1 VAQQRL
7 QQGRHASAAAVA
19 QVQRDEAH
27 GTGSVE
33 TQGRGSFRQAVR
45 LTCTGCLSLPLG
57 YALFIMKNFY
67 GWRIVFAG
75 GTLQLFQSMLLNQ
88 AFGAYLAALVQD
100 TGWSKTALSGAAALK
115 STESALLG
123 PVLGWLVDRLGSR
136 LVVRA
141 GVILFGLGFMLLSQ
155 THTLVTF
162 YAAFV
167 VLALGASMCSNMVV
181 SVAIIQWFQK
191 RRARALSSSQ
201 FGAAVGGLFV
211 VAVAWVIQTYGWRV
225 AAFGSGVILIV
236 CGWPLA
242 SMIRSRPEDVGQ
254 RIDGLPPDADAAAP
268 REPRVG
274 AAPAARRVAPAEGDF
289 TARQALRTRSFW
301 LLSLGHACSLFV
313 VSAINVHAIVHIK
326 EGLGYSLALASLYI
340 TIATAGQFVGVV
352 CGWVIPEKIEKRKVT
367 ALTMLL
373 HASGML
379 MLTYA
384 SGSVILVLSALVHGF
399 GWGLRGPFIAAMR
412 ADYFGR
418 NSIGMILGLSSMIM
432 VIGQIGGPLIAGAFA
447 DWLGNYRAGFTLI
460 AALAAI
466 GSLFFWMAKR
476 PV

>member
-1 VAQQRL
+1 
-7 QQGRHASAAAVA
+7 
-19 QVQRDEAH
+19 
-27 GTGSVE
+27 
-33 TQGRGSFRQAVR
+33 
-45 LTCTGCLSLPLG
+45 
-57 YALFIMKNFY
+57 MKQFY
-67 GWRIVFAG
+67 GWRVVFAG
-75 GTLQLFQSMLLNQ
+75 GTLQFFQSMLLNQ
-88 AFGAYLAALVQD
+88 AFGAYVAALVQD

-123 PVLGWLVDRLGSR
+123 PVLGWLVDRFGSQ

-141 GVILFGLGFMLLSQ
+141 GVILFGIGFMLLSQ
-155 THTLVTF
+155 TDTLVTF

-225 AAFGSGVILIV
+225 AAFSSGVLLIV

-242 SMIRSRPEDVGQ
+242 NMVRSRPEDMGQ
-254 RIDGLPPDADAAAP
+254 RIDGLPPDT
-268 REPRVG
+268 ETGSTRVNSATPPTNAG
-274 AAPAARRVAPAEGDF
+274 PAQVEY
-289 TARQALRTRSFW
+289 TAREALRTGSFW

-352 CGWVIPEKIEKRKVT
+352 CGWVIPEKVEKRKVT

-384 SGSVILVLSALVHGF
+384 TGPIILVLSALVHGI

-447 DWLGNYRAGFTLI
+447 DWLGDYRAGFTLI
-460 AALAAI
+460 AALAAV

-476 PV
+476 PL

>member
-1 VAQQRL
+1 
-7 QQGRHASAAAVA
+7 
-19 QVQRDEAH
+19 
-27 GTGSVE
+27 
-33 TQGRGSFRQAVR
+33 
-45 LTCTGCLSLPLG
+45 
-57 YALFIMKNFY
+57 MKRFY
-67 GWRIVFAG
+67 GWRVVFAS
-75 GTLQLFQSMLLNQ
+75 GTLQFFQSMLLNQ
-88 AFGAYLAALVQD
+88 AFGAYLAALVHD

-123 PVLGWLVDRLGSR
+123 PVLGWMVDRFGAQR
-136 LVVRA
+136 IVRA
-141 GVILFGLGFMLLSQ
+141 GVILFGIGFMLLSQ
-155 THTLVTF
+155 TETLATF

-191 RRARALSSSQ
+191 QRARALSSSQ

-211 VAVAWVIQTYGWRV
+211 FVVAWMIQTYGWRV
-225 AAFGSGVILIV
+225 TAFGSGVLLIV

-242 SMIRSRPEDVGQ
+242 NMVRSRPEDVGQ
-254 RIDGLPPDADAAAP
+254 RIDGLPPEAEHPHTGSTPVDTEATAP
-268 REPRVG
+268 PARSTGRE
-274 AAPAARRVAPAEGDF
+274 F
-289 TARQALRTRSFW
+289 TAREALRTGSFW

-313 VSAINVHAIVHIK
+313 VTAINVHAIVHIK
-326 EGLGYSLALASLYI
+326 EGLGYSLAVASLYI

-352 CGWVIPEKIEKRKVT
+352 CGWAVPDTIEKRKVT
-367 ALTMLL
+367 ALTMVF

-384 SGSVILVLSALVHGF
+384 TGPIILVLSALVHGI
-399 GWGLRGPFIAAMR
+399 GWGLRGPFISAMR

-447 DWLGNYRAGFTLI
+447 DWLGDYRAGFTLI
-460 AALAAI
+460 AALAAV
-466 GSLFFWMAKR
+466 GSLFFWMARR

>member
-1 VAQQRL
+1 
-7 QQGRHASAAAVA
+7 
-19 QVQRDEAH
+19 
-27 GTGSVE
+27 
-33 TQGRGSFRQAVR
+33 
-45 LTCTGCLSLPLG
+45 
-57 YALFIMKNFY
+57 MKPFY
-67 GWRIVFAG
+67 GWRVVYAG

-88 AFGAYLAALVQD
+88 AFGAYVAALVHD
-100 TGWSKTALSGAAALK
+100 TGWSRTALSGAAALK

-123 PVLGWLVDRLGSR
+123 PVLGWMVDRYGSQR
-136 LVVRA
+136 IVRA

-155 THTLVTF
+155 THTLATF

-181 SVAIIQWFQK
+181 SVAIIQWFQ
-191 RRARALSSSQ
+191 RNRARALSSSQ

-211 VAVAWVIQTYGWRV
+211 FVVAWVIQTYGWRV
-225 AAFGSGVILIV
+225 AAFGSGVLLIV

-242 SMIRSRPEDVGQ
+242 NMVRSRPEDVGQ
-254 RIDGLPPDADAAAP
+254 RIDGLPPDAETP
-268 REPRVG
+268 RAVST
-274 AAPAARRVAPAEGDF
+274 PAAVPAPQQTSTKGEY
-289 TARQALRTRSFW
+289 TAREALRTSSFW
-301 LLSLGHACSLFV
+301 FLSFGHACSLFV

-340 TIATAGQFVGVV
+340 TIATAGQFLGVV
-352 CGWVIPEKIEKRKVT
+352 CGWAVPDRIEKRKVT
-367 ALTMLL
+367 ALTMIF

-384 SGSVILVLSALVHGF
+384 TGPVVLVLSALVHGI
-399 GWGLRGPFIAAMR
+399 GWGLRGPFISAMR

-476 PV
+476 PVWQT

>member
-1 VAQQRL
+1 
-7 QQGRHASAAAVA
+7 
-19 QVQRDEAH
+19 
-27 GTGSVE
+27 
-33 TQGRGSFRQAVR
+33 
-45 LTCTGCLSLPLG
+45 
-57 YALFIMKNFY
+57 MKDFY
-67 GWRIVFAG
+67 GWRVVFGG
-75 GTLQLFQSMLLNQ
+75 GTLQFFQSMLLNQ
-88 AFGAYLAALVQD
+88 AFGAYVAALVQD

-123 PVLGWLVDRLGSR
+123 PVLGWMTDRFGSQ

-141 GVILFGLGFMLLSQ
+141 GVILFGIGFMLLSQ
-155 THTLVTF
+155 TETLATF

-181 SVAIIQWFQK
+181 SVAIVHWFQK

-211 VAVAWVIQTYGWRV
+211 VVVAWFIQTYGWRV
-225 AAFGSGVILIV
+225 AAFSSGVLLIV

-242 SMIRSRPEDVGQ
+242 TMVRSRPEDVGQ
-254 RIDGLPPDADAAAP
+254 RIDGLPPDTGTASAGPIATPIPADT
-268 REPRVG
+268 
-274 AAPAARRVAPAEGDF
+274 AAPAPRAEPAKVDF
-289 TARQALRTRSFW
+289 TAREALRTSSFW

-340 TIATAGQFVGVV
+340 TFCTAGQFVGVV
-352 CGWVIPEKIEKRKVT
+352 CGWVIPERIEKRKVT
-367 ALTMLL
+367 AFTMLL

-384 SGSVILVLSALVHGF
+384 TGPVILVLSALVHGM

-412 ADYFGR
+412 ADYFGSS
-418 NSIGMILGLSSMIM
+418 SIGMILGLSSLII

-460 AALAAI
+460 ASLAAV

-476 PV
+476 PQ

>member
-1 VAQQRL
+1 
-7 QQGRHASAAAVA
+7 
-19 QVQRDEAH
+19 
-27 GTGSVE
+27 
-33 TQGRGSFRQAVR
+33 
-45 LTCTGCLSLPLG
+45 
-57 YALFIMKNFY
+57 MKRFY
-67 GWRIVFAG
+67 GWRVVFAG
-75 GTLQLFQSMLLNQ
+75 GTLQLLQSMLLNQ
-88 AFGAYLAALVQD
+88 SFGAYLAALVQD

-123 PVLGWLVDRLGSR
+123 PVLGWLVDRFGSQ

-141 GVILFGLGFMLLSQ
+141 GVILFGIGFMLLSQ
-155 THTLVTF
+155 TDTLMTF

-181 SVAIIQWFQK
+181 SVAIIQWFQR

-211 VAVAWVIQTYGWRV
+211 VGVAWVIQTYGWRI
-225 AAFGSGVILIV
+225 AAFSSGVILIV

-254 RIDGLPPDADAAAP
+254 RIDGLPPEIKTASASSIPVDS
-268 REPRVG
+268 
-274 AAPAARRVAPAEGDF
+274 AAPAPRTGRTQGEY
-289 TARQALRTRSFW
+289 TAREALRTSSFW

-313 VSAINVHAIVHIK
+313 VTAINVHAIVHIK
-326 EGLGYSLALASLYI
+326 EGLGYSLALASFYI
-340 TIATAGQFVGVV
+340 TLATAGQFVGVV
-352 CGWVIPEKIEKRKVT
+352 CGWAIPEHIEKRKVT
-367 ALTMLL
+367 AFTMLL
-373 HASGML
+373 HAAGML
-379 MLTYA
+379 TLTYA
-384 SGSVILVLSALVHGF
+384 TGPVILVLSALVHGI
-399 GWGLRGPFIAAMR
+399 GWGLRGPFISAMR

-418 NSIGMILGLSSMIM
+418 GSIGMILGLSSMIM

-460 AALAAI
+460 AALAAV

-476 PV
+476 PK

>member
-1 VAQQRL
+1 
-7 QQGRHASAAAVA
+7 
-19 QVQRDEAH
+19 
-27 GTGSVE
+27 
-33 TQGRGSFRQAVR
+33 
-45 LTCTGCLSLPLG
+45 
-57 YALFIMKNFY
+57 MKKFY
-67 GWRIVFAG
+67 GWRVVVAG
-75 GTLQLFQSMLLNQ
+75 GTLQFFQSMLLNQ

-100 TGWSKTALSGAAALK
+100 RGWSKTALSGAAALK
-115 STESALLG
+115 STEAALLG
-123 PVLGWLVDRLGSR
+123 PVLGWLVDRFGSQR
-136 LVVRA
+136 IVRA
-141 GVILFGLGFMLLSQ
+141 GVILFGIGFMLLSQ
-155 THTLVTF
+155 TDTLVTF

-181 SVAIIQWFQK
+181 SVAIIQWFEK

-211 VAVAWVIQTYGWRV
+211 FVVAWVIQTYGWRV
-225 AAFGSGVILIV
+225 TAFGSGVMLIV

-242 SMIRSRPEDVGQ
+242 NMVHSRPEDVGQ
-254 RIDGLPPDADAAAP
+254 RVDGLPPDTETASAGSIPVDAATPAP
-268 REPRVG
+268 HAG
-274 AAPAARRVAPAEGDF
+274 PAQGEY
-289 TARQALRTRSFW
+289 TAREALRTSSFW

-313 VSAINVHAIVHIK
+313 VSAINVHAILHIK

-352 CGWVIPEKIEKRKVT
+352 CGWAIPEKIEKRKVT

-373 HASGML
+373 HAAGML
-379 MLTYA
+379 LLTYA
-384 SGSVILVLSALVHGF
+384 TGPVILVLSAVVHGI
-399 GWGLRGPFIAAMR
+399 GWGLRGPFISAMR

-460 AALAAI
+460 AALAAM
-466 GSLFFWMAKR
+466 GSLFFWMAKPPAQR
-476 PV
+476 RRVAQDH

>member
-1 VAQQRL
+1 
-7 QQGRHASAAAVA
+7 
-19 QVQRDEAH
+19 
-27 GTGSVE
+27 
-33 TQGRGSFRQAVR
+33 
-45 LTCTGCLSLPLG
+45 
-57 YALFIMKNFY
+57 MKYFY
-67 GWRIVFAG
+67 GWRVVFAG

-141 GVILFGLGFMLLSQ
+141 GVILFGVGFMLLSR
-155 THTLVTF
+155 TDTLVTF

-181 SVAIIQWFQK
+181 SVTIIQWFQR

-211 VAVAWVIQTYGWRV
+211 VAVAWFIQSNGWRA

-254 RIDGLPPDADAAAP
+254 RIDGLPADGPAACPGSSDVDAAAP
-268 REPRVG
+268 V
-274 AAPAARRVAPAEGDF
+274 RRPAPAEGNY

-301 LLSLGHACSLFV
+301 LLSIGHACSLFV

-326 EGLGYSLALASLYI
+326 EGLG
-340 TIATAGQFVGVV
+340 
-352 CGWVIPEKIEKRKVT
+352 
-367 ALTMLL
+367 
-373 HASGML
+373 
-379 MLTYA
+379 
-384 SGSVILVLSALVHGF
+384 
-399 GWGLRGPFIAAMR
+399 
-412 ADYFGR
+412 
-418 NSIGMILGLSSMIM
+418 
-432 VIGQIGGPLIAGAFA
+432 
-447 DWLGNYRAGFTLI
+447 
-460 AALAAI
+460 
-466 GSLFFWMAKR
+466 
-476 PV
+476 

>member
-1 VAQQRL
+1 
-7 QQGRHASAAAVA
+7 
-19 QVQRDEAH
+19 
-27 GTGSVE
+27 
-33 TQGRGSFRQAVR
+33 
-45 LTCTGCLSLPLG
+45 
-57 YALFIMKNFY
+57 MKKFY
-67 GWRIVFAG
+67 GWRVVVAG
-75 GTLQLFQSMLLNQ
+75 GTLQFFQSMLLNQ

-100 TGWSKTALSGAAALK
+100 RGWSKTALSGAAALK
-115 STESALLG
+115 STEAALLG
-123 PVLGWLVDRLGSR
+123 PVLGWLVDRFGSQR
-136 LVVRA
+136 IVRA
-141 GVILFGLGFMLLSQ
+141 GVILFGIGFMLLSQ
-155 THTLVTF
+155 TDTLATF

-181 SVAIIQWFQK
+181 SVAIIQWFEK

-211 VAVAWVIQTYGWRV
+211 FAVAWAIQTYGWRV
-225 AAFGSGVILIV
+225 TAFGSGVMLIV

-242 SMIRSRPEDVGQ
+242 NMVRSRPEDVGQ
-254 RIDGLPPDADAAAP
+254 RIDGLPPDTETASAGSTPVDAAT
-268 REPRVG
+268 
-274 AAPAARRVAPAEGDF
+274 PALHTGPAQGEY
-289 TARQALRTRSFW
+289 TAREALRTSSFW

-313 VSAINVHAIVHIK
+313 VSAINVHAILHIK

-352 CGWVIPEKIEKRKVT
+352 CGWAIPEKVEKRKVT

-373 HASGML
+373 HAVGML
-379 MLTYA
+379 LLTYA
-384 SGSVILVLSALVHGF
+384 TGPVILVLSAVVHGI
-399 GWGLRGPFIAAMR
+399 GWGLRGPFISAMR

-460 AALAAI
+460 AALAAV

>member
-1 VAQQRL
+1 
-7 QQGRHASAAAVA
+7 
-19 QVQRDEAH
+19 
-27 GTGSVE
+27 
-33 TQGRGSFRQAVR
+33 
-45 LTCTGCLSLPLG
+45 
-57 YALFIMKNFY
+57 MKKNFY
-67 GWRIVFAG
+67 GWRVVIGG
-75 GTLQLFQSMLLNQ
+75 GTLQFFQSMLLNQ
-88 AFGAYLAALVQD
+88 SFGAYVAALVQD

-123 PVLGWLVDRLGSR
+123 PILGWLIDRFGSQR
-136 LVVRA
+136 VVRA
-141 GVILFGLGFMLLSQ
+141 GVILFGIGFLLLSQ
-155 THTLVTF
+155 THTLTTF

-181 SVAIIQWFQK
+181 SVAIIQWFEK

-211 VAVAWVIQTYGWRV
+211 FAVAWVIQSYGWRV
-225 AAFGSGVILIV
+225 AAIASGVLLIV

-242 SMIRSRPEDVGQ
+242 NMVRSRPEDVGQ
-254 RIDGLPPDADAAAP
+254 RIDGLPPETEAKSVITPTASAATTATRAVP
-268 REPRVG
+268 TQVEY
-274 AAPAARRVAPAEGDF
+274 
-289 TARQALRTRSFW
+289 TARQALRTASFW

-352 CGWVIPEKIEKRKVT
+352 CGWVIPETVEKRKVT

-373 HASGML
+373 HATGML

-384 SGSVILVLSALVHGF
+384 TGPVTLVLSALVHGI

-418 NSIGMILGLSSMIM
+418 NAIGMILGLSSMIM

-447 DWLGNYRAGFTLI
+447 DWLGDYRAGFTLI
-460 AALAAI
+460 AGLAAV

-476 PV
+476 PM

>member
-1 VAQQRL
+1 MRCDAAKTNY
-7 QQGRHASAAAVA
+7 GR
-19 QVQRDEAH
+19 
-27 GTGSVE
+27 
-33 TQGRGSFRQAVR
+33 
-45 LTCTGCLSLPLG
+45 
-57 YALFIMKNFY
+57 IMKHFY
-67 GWRIVFAG
+67 GWRVVFAG
-75 GTLQLFQSMLLNQ
+75 GTLQFFQSMLLNQ
-88 AFGAYLAALVQD
+88 VFGAYVAALVQD

-123 PVLGWLVDRLGSR
+123 PVLGWLVDRFGSQ
-136 LVVRA
+136 LVVRV
-141 GVILFGLGFMLLSQ
+141 GVILFGVGFMLLSR
-155 THTLVTF
+155 TDTLVTF

-211 VAVAWVIQTYGWRV
+211 FAVAWFIQTYGWRV
-225 AAFGSGVILIV
+225 AAFGSGVMLIV

-242 SMIRSRPEDVGQ
+242 NMVRSRPEDMGQ
-254 RIDGLPPDADAAAP
+254 RIDGLPPESETAGP
-268 REPRVG
+268 G
-274 AAPAARRVAPAEGDF
+274 ATAARADHAPHTRRAQSEY
-289 TARQALRTRSFW
+289 TAREALRTGSFW

-352 CGWVIPEKIEKRKVT
+352 CGWVIPEKVEKRKVT

-384 SGSVILVLSALVHGF
+384 TGAFVLVLSALVHGI

-460 AALAAI
+460 AALAAV

>member
-1 VAQQRL
+1 
-7 QQGRHASAAAVA
+7 
-19 QVQRDEAH
+19 
-27 GTGSVE
+27 
-33 TQGRGSFRQAVR
+33 
-45 LTCTGCLSLPLG
+45 
-57 YALFIMKNFY
+57 MKYFY
-67 GWRIVFAG
+67 GWRIVFAS
-75 GTLQLFQSMLLNQ
+75 GTLQFFQSMLLNQ

-100 TGWSKTALSGAAALK
+100 TGWSKTALSGAASLK

-123 PVLGWLVDRLGSR
+123 PALGWMVDRFGSQR
-136 LVVRA
+136 IVRA
-141 GVILFGLGFMLLSQ
+141 GVILFGIGFMLLSL
-155 THTLVTF
+155 TETLATF

-191 RRARALSSSQ
+191 QRARALSSSQ

-211 VAVAWVIQTYGWRV
+211 FLVAWVIQTYGWRV
-225 AAFGSGVILIV
+225 TAFGSGAIIIV

-242 SMIRSRPEDVGQ
+242 NMVRSRPEDMGL
-254 RIDGLPPDADAAAP
+254 RIDGLPPDAQPTPSDATPADAT
-268 REPRVG
+268 
-274 AAPAARRVAPAEGDF
+274 APAPPATESQGEY
-289 TARQALRTRSFW
+289 TAREALRTSSFW

-313 VSAINVHAIVHIK
+313 VTAINVHAIVHIK
-326 EGLGYSLALASLYI
+326 EGLGYSLALASFYI
-340 TIATAGQFVGVV
+340 TIATAGQFLGVV
-352 CGWVIPEKIEKRKVT
+352 CGWVIPETIEKRKVT
-367 ALTMLL
+367 ALTMLF

-379 MLTYA
+379 LLTYA
-384 SGSVILVLSALVHGF
+384 TGPVILVLSALVHGI
-399 GWGLRGPFIAAMR
+399 GWGLRGPFISAMR

-460 AALAAI
+460 AALAAM

-476 PV
+476 PA

>member
-1 VAQQRL
+1 ML
-7 QQGRHASAAAVA
+7 
-19 QVQRDEAH
+19 
-27 GTGSVE
+27 
-33 TQGRGSFRQAVR
+33 
-45 LTCTGCLSLPLG
+45 LG
-57 YALFIMKNFY
+57 YAPVTMKRFY
-67 GWRIVFAG
+67 GWRVVFAG
-75 GTLQLFQSMLLNQ
+75 GTLQLLQSMLLNQ

-123 PVLGWLVDRLGSR
+123 PALGWLVDRLGAR
-136 LVVRA
+136 LVVRV
-141 GVILFGLGFMLLSQ
+141 GVILFGIGFMLLSR
-155 THTLVTF
+155 TDTLVTF
-162 YAAFV
+162 YAAFI

-211 VAVAWVIQTYGWRV
+211 VTVAWFIQTYGWRI
-225 AAFGSGVILIV
+225 AAFGSGVVLIV
-236 CGWPLA
+236 LGWPLA
-242 SMIRSRPEDVGQ
+242 SMVRSRPEDVGQ
-254 RIDGLPPDADAAAP
+254 RIDGLPPDTAPSNPGSTSAAAATA
-268 REPRVG
+268 R
-274 AAPAARRVAPAEGDF
+274 PARPTDVNF

-313 VSAINVHAIVHIK
+313 VTAINVHAIVHIK
-326 EGLGYSLALASLYI
+326 EGLGYSLTLASLYI
-340 TIATAGQFVGVV
+340 TFATAGQFVGVV
-352 CGWVIPEKIEKRKVT
+352 CGWIIPEHVEKRKVT
-367 ALTMLL
+367 AFTMLL
-373 HASGML
+373 HATGML
-379 MLTYA
+379 TLTYA
-384 SGSVILVLSALVHGF
+384 TGPIILVLSALVHGV
-399 GWGLRGPFIAAMR
+399 GWGLRGPFISAMR

-418 NSIGMILGLSSMIM
+418 SSIGVILGLSSMIM

-460 AALAAI
+460 AALAAV

>member
-1 VAQQRL
+1 
-7 QQGRHASAAAVA
+7 
-19 QVQRDEAH
+19 
-27 GTGSVE
+27 
-33 TQGRGSFRQAVR
+33 
-45 LTCTGCLSLPLG
+45 
-57 YALFIMKNFY
+57 MKHFY
-67 GWRIVFAG
+67 GWRVVFAG
-75 GTLQLFQSMLLNQ
+75 GTLQFFQSMLLNQ
-88 AFGAYLAALVQD
+88 SFGAYVAALVQD

-123 PVLGWLVDRLGSR
+123 PVLGWLVDRFGSR
-136 LVVRA
+136 PVVRA
-141 GVILFGLGFMLLSQ
+141 GVILFGIGFMLLSQ
-155 THTLVTF
+155 TDTLVTF

-167 VLALGASMCSNMVV
+167 VLALGASMCSNIVV

-211 VAVAWVIQTYGWRV
+211 VAVAWAIQTYGWRI
-225 AAFGSGVILIV
+225 AAFSSGVMLIV

-242 SMIRSRPEDVGQ
+242 NMVRSRPEDMGQ
-254 RIDGLPPDADAAAP
+254 RIDGLPPDTK
-268 REPRVG
+268 
-274 AAPAARRVAPAEGDF
+274 
-289 TARQALRTRSFW
+289 TARAGSSRVDSAATAPHTGRAQGEYTAREALRTGSFW

-352 CGWVIPEKIEKRKVT
+352 CGWAIPDKVEKRKVT
-367 ALTMLL
+367 ALTMLF
-373 HASGML
+373 HATGML

-384 SGSVILVLSALVHGF
+384 TGPVILVLSALVHGI
-399 GWGLRGPFIAAMR
+399 GWGLRGPFISAMR

-460 AALAAI
+460 ASLAAV

>member
-1 VAQQRL
+1 
-7 QQGRHASAAAVA
+7 
-19 QVQRDEAH
+19 
-27 GTGSVE
+27 
-33 TQGRGSFRQAVR
+33 
-45 LTCTGCLSLPLG
+45 
-57 YALFIMKNFY
+57 
-67 GWRIVFAG
+67 
-75 GTLQLFQSMLLNQ
+75 
-88 AFGAYLAALVQD
+88 
-100 TGWSKTALSGAAALK
+100 LSGAAALK

-123 PVLGWLVDRLGSR
+123 PVLGWMIDRFGSQR
-136 LVVRA
+136 IVRA
-141 GVILFGLGFMLLSQ
+141 GVILFGIGFMLLSQ
-155 THTLVTF
+155 TETLATF

-167 VLALGASMCSNMVV
+167 VLALGASMCGNMVV

-201 FGAAVGGLFV
+201 FGAALGGLFV
-211 VAVAWVIQTYGWRV
+211 FVVAWVIQTYGWRV

-242 SMIRSRPEDVGQ
+242 NMVRSRPEDVGQ
-254 RIDGLPPDADAAAP
+254 RIDGLPPESELTNTNASSPEAAAP
-268 REPRVG
+268 
-274 AAPAARRVAPAEGDF
+274 APQAISTQGEF
-289 TARQALRTRSFW
+289 TAREALRTSSFW

-313 VSAINVHAIVHIK
+313 VTAINVHAIVHIK
-326 EGLGYSLALASLYI
+326 EGLGYSLAVASLYI

-352 CGWVIPEKIEKRKVT
+352 CGWAIPERIEKRKVT
-367 ALTMLL
+367 ALTMVF

-384 SGSVILVLSALVHGF
+384 TGPVILVLSALVHGI
-399 GWGLRGPFIAAMR
+399 GWGLRGPFISAMR

-418 NSIGMILGLSSMIM
+418 NSIGMILGLSSLIM

-447 DWLGNYRAGFTLI
+447 DWLGDYRAGFTLI
-460 AALAAI
+460 AGLAAI

>member
-1 VAQQRL
+1 
-7 QQGRHASAAAVA
+7 
-19 QVQRDEAH
+19 
-27 GTGSVE
+27 
-33 TQGRGSFRQAVR
+33 
-45 LTCTGCLSLPLG
+45 
-57 YALFIMKNFY
+57 MKRFY
-67 GWRIVFAG
+67 GWRVVFAS
-75 GTLQLFQSMLLNQ
+75 GTLQFFQSMLMNQ

-123 PVLGWLVDRLGSR
+123 PVLGWMIDRFGSQR
-136 LVVRA
+136 IVRA
-141 GVILFGLGFMLLSQ
+141 GVILFGIGFMLLSQ
-155 THTLVTF
+155 TETLATF

-201 FGAAVGGLFV
+201 FGAALGGLFV
-211 VAVAWVIQTYGWRV
+211 FVVAWVIQTYGWRV
-225 AAFGSGVILIV
+225 AAFGSGVMLIV

-242 SMIRSRPEDVGQ
+242 NMVRSRPEDVGQ
-254 RIDGLPPDADAAAP
+254 RIDGLPPESELTNTNASSPEAAAP
-268 REPRVG
+268 
-274 AAPAARRVAPAEGDF
+274 APQAISTQGEF
-289 TARQALRTRSFW
+289 TAREALRTSSFW

-313 VSAINVHAIVHIK
+313 VTAINVHAIVHIK
-326 EGLGYSLALASLYI
+326 EGLGYSLAVASLYI

-352 CGWVIPEKIEKRKVT
+352 LGWAIPERIEKRKVT
-367 ALTMLL
+367 ALTMVF

-384 SGSVILVLSALVHGF
+384 TGPVILVLSALVHGI
-399 GWGLRGPFIAAMR
+399 GWGLRGPFISAMR

-447 DWLGNYRAGFTLI
+447 DWLGDYRAGFTLI